1 MDVIFYV
8 VPGLITALAL
18 CLQRRRPDVRDA
30 VTGGA
35 VARGA
40 VARDAVARGAV
51 ALHI

>member
-8 VPGLITALAL
+8 VPGLIMVLAL
-18 CLQRRRPDVRDA
+18 CLRRRRPDVRGA

-40 VARDAVARGAV
+40 VARGAV